1 MYSYM
6 RSRSDRTTGINVFQV
21 FLNTSSLCHV
31 TDRGRAFVCSV
42 SSGVQ
47 SIFSRQFAFNDA
59 FGALVFYWILLAH
72 FRAAALRNRARK
84 WDRILASFLRSLIAP
99 LCKIQYYA
107 FDGPK
112 YMSIVRARFWCH
124 FWKTKFNF
132 GGTPHTVDAIMLLQI
147 RAFQL

>member
-1 MYSYM
+1 M

-59 FGALVFYWILLAH
+59 FGALVFLLNSACS
-72 FRAAALRNRARK
+72 FSCCGVEKSGAKVGPYTGIVFAIANRA
-84 WDRILASFLRSLIAP
+84 
-99 LCKIQYYA
+99 
-107 FDGPK
+107 
-112 YMSIVRARFWCH
+112 IV
-124 FWKTKFNF
+124 
-132 GGTPHTVDAIMLLQI
+132 
-147 RAFQL
+147 